1 MQNNLL
7 DNQTPEFIEIFHLQS
22 KKRKE
27 LYELNDLVEQHKIQL
42 KDLNH
47 KLYQLCNHKWVMDD
61 AQYQTP
67 TSWTCYICGGYK

>member
-42 KDLNH
+42 IIN
-47 KLYQLCNHKWVMDD
+47 
-61 AQYQTP
+61 
-67 TSWTCYICGGYK
+67 YINYVIING